1 MAAGVPGRI
10 KLIHAEAGMLV
21 ENVMVESGAL
31 AVISLDG
38 YMALDVETDALEEGE
53 LVTVI
58 PSFIKKQ
65 Y

>member
-1 MAAGVPGRI
+1 
-10 KLIHAEAGMLV
+10 
-21 ENVMVESGAL
+21 MVESGAL